1 MLYKSKLT
9 AHSHEPTVP
18 DDFRYVQNERQWLL
32 LKGGSSRC
40 AFLHVYIACQTRRDT
55 SFMQWN
61 EDLFSLITQEA
72 LDLKQQGFMIMA
84 MGDFNSRVGR
94 LPSLED
100 NTPDN
105 NKNTK
110 TFMRFVEEIHLLI
123 VNTLPISRGGVFSRF
138 DDDKGNHSL
147 LDYALISSENSDLV
161 SSFVIDENARI
172 SCGSDHA
179 LLLCKF
185 RFDH

>member
-94 LPSLED
+94 LPGLED

-110 TFMRFVEEIHLLI
+110 MFMRFVEEIH
-123 VNTLPISRGGVFSRF
+123 S
-138 DDDKGNHSL
+138 
-147 LDYALISSENSDLV
+147 
-161 SSFVIDENARI
+161 VI
-172 SCGSDHA
+172 
-179 LLLCKF
+179 
-185 RFDH
+185 